1 MSTTSSSTTSSSDDT
16 KPLLT
21 ANCPV
26 SSGVGGTIQLA
37 HGGGGRLTQ
46 QLIDDLFLPYF
57 SNDALNQQG
66 DGALLAIESRTGKE
80 GENGIAKLVF
90 STDSYVVNPLFFP
103 GGNIGTLSVSGTVND
118 VAMMGARPKYL
129 SLGLIIEEGFP
140 LSDLTS
146 IIDSIAT
153 EAKKA
158 GVQVVTGDTKVVD
171 KGHGDGLYINTAGI
185 GVVEHSQTITPQQI
199 AVGDKII
206 LSGDIGRHGMCV
218 LNQREQLGFS
228 SELESDVDC
237 VHEPVLALL
246 SDDITLHCMRDLT
259 RGGLA
264 TSLIELAQTA
274 GLSFS
279 LNEGVIPVS
288 NDVKA
293 IGELLGID
301 PLYVANE
308 GRFIIIAP
316 ADQENL
322 ILDTLA
328 RYDVSIGAVTIGD
341 VVTPHVGEKGLVSMT
356 NTYGAQ
362 RVLSLLTGE
371 QLPRIC

>member
-1 MSTTSSSTTSSSDDT
+1 MSSIKPDNDT

-21 ANCPV
+21 ASCPMPSV
-26 SSGVGGTIQLA
+26 TGETIQLA
-37 HGGGGRLTQ
+37 HGGGGKLTQ
-46 QLIDDLFLPYF
+46 QLIDGLFLPHF

-66 DGALLAIESRTGKE
+66 DGALLAIETTVGTGSGKE
-80 GENGIAKLVF
+80 PVKGIAKLVF

-118 VAMMGARPKYL
+118 VAMMGATPKYL

-140 LSDLTS
+140 LSDLTN
-146 IIDSIAT
+146 IIESIAI

-185 GVVEHSQTITPQQI
+185 GVIEHSQTITPQRI
-199 AVGDKII
+199 TVGDKII

-228 SELESDVDC
+228 SELISDVNC
-237 VHEPVLALL
+237 VHEPVLAML
-246 SDDITLHCMRDLT
+246 SNDITLHCMRDLT

-264 TSLIELAQTA
+264 TSLIELAQTV

-279 LNEGVIPVS
+279 LNGAAIPVS
-288 NDVKA
+288 NNVQA

-316 ADQENL
+316 ADQESL
-322 ILDTLA
+322 ILETLA
-328 RYDVSIGAVTIGD
+328 RYDVSEGAVTIGE
-341 VVTPHVGEKGLVSMT
+341 VMAPLAGEEGLVSIT
-356 NTYGAQ
+356 NAYGAQ